1 MRHAFMRLP
10 LILSLLCASGI
21 ASAQSTVDMKGTWT
35 GTSKSIV
42 NGLPAHHP
50 ADMPA
55 KSAGGHRLTS
65 IKITLKIDGQDDGR
79 FWGTLGSAAKEDSI
93 IGVVAPDGKR
103 VRIVQKGRGIL
114 EGILLDNKSLEYFYT
129 ENKDG
134 SSVAAVVLLTRQK

>member
-1 MRHAFMRLP
+1 MRHAFMRLS

-35 GTSKSIV
+35 GTSRSIV
-42 NGLPAHHP
+42 NGMPAHHP

-55 KSAGGHRLTS
+55 KSAGEHRLTS

-79 FWGTLGSAAKEDSI
+79 FWGTLVSAAKEDPV
-93 IGVVAPDGKR
+93 IGVIAADGKR

-114 EGILLDNKSLEYFYT
+114 EGILLDNESLEYFYT

-134 SSVAAVVLLTRQK
+134 SSVAATVLLKRQK